1 MPTFMQTAVNDQ
13 DHLWVRIDEIKPIR
27 VMLTSFATQVIEK
40 KLNKEAETT
49 VRPSNGLFVSN
60 GRENGDKT
68 TWVDVGAV
76 TVSSVVRI
84 LQEHQPLTWHL
95 LSKVACRDPRK

>member
-1 MPTFMQTAVNDQ
+1 MTTSTKHCKMPTFMQTAVNDQ

-84 LQEHQPLTWHL
+84 
-95 LSKVACRDPRK
+95 